1 MYKIYDPEQVLEA
14 VGYANPRYATD
25 YEYLKGFNAG
35 INHFERVLNQLSREV
50 KLKDGKKSGA
60 LRKESNNE

>member
-14 VGYANPRYATD
+14 VGYANPRYPAD
-25 YEYLKGFNAG
+25 REYLKGFNAG

-50 KLKDGKKSGA
+50 KLKGDKKSGT
-60 LRKESNNE
+60 LREERNNK

>member
-35 INHFERVLNQLSREV
+35 INHFERILNQYSREV
-50 KLKDGKKSGA
+50 KLKDDKESKA
-60 LRKESNNE
+60 LREEKNNE

>member
-14 VGYANPRYATD
+14 VGYANPRYSAD

-35 INHFERVLNQLSREV
+35 INHFERILNQYSREV
-50 KLKDGKKSGA
+50 KLKDGKKSRT
-60 LRKESNNE
+60 LYEESKDR

>member
-14 VGYANPRYATD
+14 VGYANPRYSVD
-25 YEYLKGFNAG
+25 YEYLRGFNAG

-50 KLKDGKKSGA
+50 KLKDDKKSRP
-60 LRKESNNE
+60 LRKERDNK

>member
-14 VGYANPRYATD
+14 VGYANPRYSPD

-35 INHFERVLNQLSREV
+35 INHFERILNQYSREV
-50 KLKDGKKSGA
+50 KLKNDKKSRA
-60 LRKESNNE
+60 LRKESKDE

>member
-14 VGYANPRYATD
+14 VGYANPRYSAD

-35 INHFERVLNQLSREV
+35 INHFERILNQYSREV
-50 KLKDGKKSGA
+50 KLKDDKKSRA
-60 LRKESNNE
+60 LRKESKDE

>member
-14 VGYANPRYATD
+14 VGYADPRYLAD

-35 INHFERVLNQLSREV
+35 INHFGRILNQYSREV
-50 KLKDGKKSGA
+50 KLKDGKKSRT
-60 LRKESNNE
+60 LHEESKDK

>member
-14 VGYANPRYATD
+14 VGYANPRYSAD

-35 INHFERVLNQLSREV
+35 INHFERILNQYSREV
-50 KLKDGKKSGA
+50 KLKYDKKSRA
-60 LRKESNNE
+60 LHEEGKDK

>member
-14 VGYANPRYATD
+14 VGYANPRYSAD

-35 INHFERVLNQLSREV
+35 INHFERILNQYSREV
-50 KLKDGKKSGA
+50 KLKEGKKSRA
-60 LRKESNNE
+60 LREESKDK

>member
-14 VGYANPRYATD
+14 VGYANPRYSAD

-35 INHFERVLNQLSREV
+35 INHFERVLNQYSREV
-50 KLKDGKKSGA
+50 KLKDDKKSGA
-60 LRKESNNE
+60 LHEESKDK

>member
-14 VGYANPRYATD
+14 VGYANPRYSAD

-35 INHFERVLNQLSREV
+35 INHFERILNQYSREV
-50 KLKDGKKSGA
+50 KLKDGKKSRA
-60 LRKESNNE
+60 LHEESKDK